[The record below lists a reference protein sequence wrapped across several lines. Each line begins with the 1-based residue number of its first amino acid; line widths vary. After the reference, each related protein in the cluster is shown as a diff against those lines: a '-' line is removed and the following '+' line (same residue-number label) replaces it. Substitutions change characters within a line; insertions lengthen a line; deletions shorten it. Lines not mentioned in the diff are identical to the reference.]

1 MKPIIETRQAEKLYQ
16 VGDSTIHAVDG
27 INLQVEKGE
36 FLCISGRSGSGKS
49 TLLSLLAGLES
60 PTAGEIEILGQHLE
74 QLNEKERSRFRR
86 AHIGFVFQSYNLLP
100 QFSAW
105 ENVAMPLQI
114 RGIPLKERKERA
126 MEILDLV
133 GLRDHALHKPTELSG
148 GQQQRIGIARAIVTG
163 PSSVFADEPTGNLD
177 SRTGQ
182 EVMELLG
189 RIFRKWGTTF
199 ILVSHDEEMYRYT
212 DREIRLKDGKIEQQ
226 TLREER
232 ML

>member
-1 MKPIIETRQAEKLYQ
+1 MRRKEQPIIETRQAEKLYQ

-163 PSSVFADEPTGNLD
+163 PAIVFADEPTGNLD
-177 SRTGQ
+177 PGNSW
-182 EVMELLG
+182 EIMKLLDE
-189 RIFRKWGTTF
+189 INKQGTT
-199 ILVSHDEEMYRYT
+199 VVVVTHNM
-212 DREIRLKDGKIEQQ
+212 EIV
-226 TLREER
+226 ER
-232 ML
+232 MQKRVITMKKGIKVSDSKVD

>member
-148 GQQQRIGIARAIVTG
+148 GQQQRIGIARAIVTAR
-163 PSSVFADEPTGNLD
+163 PSSSQTSQPETWIPEPD
-177 SRTGQ
+177 
-182 EVMELLG
+182 
-189 RIFRKWGTTF
+189 RK
-199 ILVSHDEEMYRYT
+199 
-212 DREIRLKDGKIEQQ
+212 
-226 TLREER
+226 
-232 ML
+232 

>member
-133 GLRDHALHKPTELSG
+133 GLRDHA
-148 GQQQRIGIARAIVTG
+148 IVTG
-163 PSSVFADEPTGNLD
+163 PAIVFADEPTGNLD